1 MPVHP
6 TRIASILSV
15 LAFVLAA
22 VPAGAAESDPLQQL
36 LIEKGFITE
45 AELSEA
51 QAEAAEEMAAAAL
64 AAEEAEAAEEAKK
77 EASRVKVSAGSKG
90 LIVESPDGA
99 FLFGLGGRIQYDA
112 GGFSGGQTPMGAG
125 TELRRARIL
134 TYGTLWTDWN
144 YKLEV
149 NFDNNGNVSVTDGWI
164 RYSGFRPF
172 TITLGHQKVPFSQ
185 QSMSSSNWQVF
196 QERALLDGFIDNNE
210 EGRRR
215 LGGVIQSY
223 GRFWNAAAG
232 VFGAGVSGPTNGNNE
247 DWGTA
252 GRLVFFPIAEAKRVI
267 TFGGSVY
274 YREFESASSL
284 QFQSRPEANLAAYR
298 FANTGSTTP
307 FPTLPSNLANATDA
321 LLYNIESS
329 FVWNAFH
336 AQAEFT
342 GASVDRFGQ
351 SSLSFNGWYVQGG
364 WFITGES
371 RNFQTSSAQ
380 FKRITPNHRYG
391 AWEIALRYSAI
402 DLQTKDI
409 LGGEQQDVTVGLNW
423 WVNQNIMFRFNYV
436 RAMMDPTTTY
446 MPMIP
451 NPALPG
457 TLVQAP
463 GAGLDQSI
471 NAFMGR
477 VQVVF

>member
-1 MPVHP
+1 VLVQA

-15 LAFVLAA
+15 LALALAA
-22 VPAGAAESDPLQQL
+22 TPTGAAENDTLQQL

-45 AELSEA
+45 AELAEA
-51 QAEAAEEMAAAAL
+51 QAEAADEMAAAAL
-64 AAEEAEAAEEAKK
+64 AEEAARAAEEEKK

-112 GGFSGGQTPMGAG
+112 GGFSGGQTPIGAG
-125 TELRRARIL
+125 TELRRARL
-134 TYGTLWTDWN
+134 KMYGTLWSDWD

-149 NFDNNGNVSVTDGWI
+149 NFDNNGNTSVTDGWI
-164 RYSGFRPF
+164 RYAGFEPF

-223 GRFWNAAAG
+223 GNFWNAAAG
-232 VFGAGVSGPTNGNNE
+232 VFGAGVGGPTNGNNE

-252 GRLVFFPIAEAKRVI
+252 GRLVFFPIADAKRLI
-267 TFGGSVY
+267 TLGGSVY
-274 YREFESASSL
+274 YRDFESMSSL
-284 QFQSRPEANLAAYR
+284 QFQSRPEANLSSYR
-298 FANTGSTTP
+298 FVNTGT
-307 FPTLPSNLANATDA
+307 LANATDS
-321 LLYNIESS
+321 LMWNIESS
-329 FVWNAFH
+329 FVWHAFH
-336 AQAEFT
+336 AQAEYT
-342 GASVDRFGQ
+342 GSSVDRFNQ
-351 SSLSFNGWYVQGG
+351 SDISFNGWYVQGG

-371 RNFQTSSAQ
+371 RNFDIKSAQ
-380 FKRITPNHRYG
+380 FKRIMPNHRYG
-391 AWEIALRYSAI
+391 AWEIALRYSAL
-402 DLQTKDI
+402 DLQSKDI
-409 LGGEQQDVTVGLNW
+409 LGGEQRDVTVGLNW
-423 WVNQNIMFRFNYV
+423 WVNANIMFRFNYV
-436 RAMMDPTTTY
+436 RAMMDPTTAY
-446 MPMIP
+446 MPTIP
-451 NPALPG
+451 NPVPPG
-457 TLVQAP
+457 TGNATIQAP